1 MKKMILMIQIFLNIF
16 FFTNLRQLTRLLNI
30 KNIFKKLKTTCIF

>member
-16 FFTNLRQLTRLLNI
+16 FFFTNLRQLTRLLNM
-30 KNIFKKLKTTCIF
+30 FLKTFLKN